1 MDRHAIVPPVVSQ
14 TIGSFGLPR
23 EICNQLLSGI
33 HIEIPRRYPRFRL
46 DKDPEDQ
53 VLFRVFIRIAAED
66 GWHVFLVRVND
77 TLAPDILLVETIDY
91 RTRPFA

>member
-1 MDRHAIVPPVVSQ
+1 
-14 TIGSFGLPR
+14 
-23 EICNQLLSGI
+23 
-33 HIEIPRRYPRFRL
+33 L